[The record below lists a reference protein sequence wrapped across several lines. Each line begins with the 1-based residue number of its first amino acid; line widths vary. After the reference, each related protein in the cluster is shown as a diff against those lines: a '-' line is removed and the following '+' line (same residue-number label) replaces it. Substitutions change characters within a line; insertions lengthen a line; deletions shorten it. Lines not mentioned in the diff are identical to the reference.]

1 MLLTYMYMKSE
12 HTFLRAH
19 KHTHHMHTGE
29 GAGAVGPAGENAGRS
44 PGAASRD
51 RDLYLQ
57 VSLSELT
64 STDFTARGSPAARL
78 HFECFG

>member
-1 MLLTYMYMKSE
+1 
-12 HTFLRAH
+12 
-19 KHTHHMHTGE
+19 MHTGE
-29 GAGAVGPAGENAGRS
+29 GVGAGDPAGENAGRS

-64 STDFTARGSPAARL
+64 STEFTARGGRCGYGSRMFHVL
-78 HFECFG
+78 

>member
-1 MLLTYMYMKSE
+1 M
-12 HTFLRAH
+12 
-19 KHTHHMHTGE
+19 
-29 GAGAVGPAGENAGRS
+29 GAAASAGENAGRS

-64 STDFTARGSPAARL
+64 STEFTARGGRCGYGSRMFHVL
-78 HFECFG
+78 